1 MRVVFQFMPKNN
13 QKSVCEKE
21 LLIFTKKR
29 IKKVIPTCPGVGIW
43 SEKYHQE
50 IRTEPHR
57 TRLVEIGSER
67 FLEN

>member
-21 LLIFTKKR
+21 LLIFTKK
-29 IKKVIPTCPGVGIW
+29 VIPTCPGVGIW
-43 SEKYHQE
+43 SEKYPQE